1 MSLKTRRSPQLPD
14 ETSPS
19 VLLIGASRG
28 LGAGLA
34 GEFAK
39 RGWTVVGTVRG
50 EARTQLHDLADQH
63 PGQIAIEPLD
73 ITRREQIVALRERIA
88 DRRFDMLFVNA
99 GIANRDTNATTA
111 EITPD
116 EFSQVMLTNALGVM
130 HAVEDLQDLVRPRG
144 LIGVMSSG
152 QGSIA
157 NNTNGRNDLYRS
169 SKAALNQLMKSYAGR
184 RADDQRPLVLMA
196 PGWIRTELGGPNAPF
211 GMEEA
216 IPQVVDVLLAQRG
229 RPGLRFVD
237 RAGKA
242 VPW

>member
-1 MSLKTRRSPQLPD
+1 MPVDSD
-14 ETSPS
+14 EMDTG

-28 LGAGLA
+28 LGAALA

-39 RGWTVVGTVRG
+39 RGWRVVGTVRG
-50 EARTQLHDLADQH
+50 EARTQLDEFADQY
-63 PGQIAIEPLD
+63 PGRIVIERLD
-73 ITRREQIVALRERIA
+73 ITRREQIGALQERLA
-88 DRRFDMLFVNA
+88 DQRFDILFINA
-99 GIANRDTNATTA
+99 GIANRDTNATMA
-111 EITPD
+111 DITPD
-116 EFSQVMLTNALGVM
+116 EFSHVMLTNALGVM
-130 HAVEDLQDLVRPRG
+130 HAVEDLQNLVRPDG

-169 SKAALNQLMKSYAGR
+169 SKAALNQLMKSYAARHTGDR
-184 RADDQRPLVLMA
+184 RSLVLMA
-196 PGWIRTELGGPNAPF
+196 PGWIRTDLGGPTATF

-216 IPQVVDVLLAQRG
+216 IPEVVDELLAQRG

-237 RAGKA
+237 RSGKA